1 VILWRYILQAHIG
14 PFLFGTSVIVFLFL
28 TQYMMRWL
36 GDLTSKGLDT
46 AFITEFLLLN
56 VSWIIVLAVPIGV
69 LFSTLMAFG
78 ALSSTHEV
86 TVMKASGMGLL
97 RMMVPV
103 LVVGAGLWA
112 ATFWYTDNVLPDTN
126 HRLSTMIRDMQRLKP
141 TFAIEAGRFSTQVE
155 GFTILA
161 RSVDSSGLM
170 TGVTIYDRSRGDRLN
185 VVSADTGRL
194 QFSPS
199 LTKLVLDLYRGE
211 VHQSFP
217 SKPEDYRIIQFTH
230 HQMAM
235 PAERFFLER
244 SDASGSS
251 RGEREMR
258 ISDMQAIVDHS
269 DSALASIEHNLDSL
283 WNLQFSGKD
292 LSGGSGTVDRNEA
305 LLRAAAFISTT
316 RAAIEG
322 EANRSD
328 AERSTINRFSVE
340 IHKKYAIPFAC
351 ILFVLVGCP
360 LGILTRGGN
369 FGLSAGISLLCYV
382 AYWASLI
389 GGEKLADRNLLD
401 PALAMWAGNIIFF
414 IGGAYVAWQV
424 NRE

>member
-1 VILWRYILQAHIG
+1 
-14 PFLFGTSVIVFLFL
+14 
-28 TQYMMRWL
+28 
-36 GDLTSKGLDT
+36 
-46 AFITEFLLLN
+46 
-56 VSWIIVLAVPIGV
+56 
-69 LFSTLMAFG
+69 
-78 ALSSTHEV
+78 
-86 TVMKASGMGLL
+86 MKASGMGLL

-283 WNLQFSGKD
+283 WNLQFLGKD